1 MDYTD
6 TVKEMGFLNFD
17 SGFKMPELFS
27 APKPQGAPVGIITS
41 GGPSVNTAAGGGGVA
56 RVAGAAN
63 TAAGGKTP
71 SGGGAASYSWI
82 TQGVGALVG
91 TAGSFFEKQMESDT
105 ARSIASGDQNT
116 KERIALSQL
125 DAEAFIQANHD
136 LTAIEIEKIRAM
148 AAINKPV
155 DNSRNWIIIGVFSF
169 LIVSTVG
176 ILYIGNRQNG

>member
-6 TVKEMGFLNFD
+6 TIREMGFLNFD
-17 SGFKMPELFS
+17 LGLKMPELLA
-27 APKPQGAPVGIITS
+27 APKNPGAPVGIITS
-41 GGPSVNTAAGGGGVA
+41 GGSAATSAISSGGTP
-56 RVAGAAN
+56 AAD
-63 TAAGGKTP
+63 AVGGKTP

-91 TAGSFFEKQMESDT
+91 TAGSFFEKQLESDA
-105 ARSIASGDQNT
+105 ARAIASGDQAT
-116 KERIALSQL
+116 KERVTKSSLE
-125 DAEAFIQANHD
+125 AEAFIQANHD
-136 LTAIEIEKIRAM
+136 LTAIEIEKIRAV
-148 AAINKPV
+148 AAMNKPV

>member
-6 TVKEMGFLNFD
+6 TIREIGFANFD
-17 SGFKMPELFS
+17 ALDLKMPVVS
-27 APKPQGAPVGIITS
+27 AAPKPQGAPVGIITS
-41 GGPSVNTAAGGGGVA
+41 GVLARPATVSSGSAGSGVGAALSGGGGSSK
-56 RVAGAAN
+56 GMQ
-63 TAAGGKTP
+63 
-71 SGGGAASYSWI
+71 SYSWI

-105 ARSIASGDQNT
+105 ARAIASGDQAT
-116 KERIALSQL
+116 KERVSKSSLE
-125 DAEAFIQANHD
+125 AEAFIQANHD
-136 LTAIEIEKIRAM
+136 LTAIEIEKIRAV
-148 AAINKPV
+148 AAMNKPV

>member
-17 SGFKMPELFS
+17 SGFKMLA
-27 APKPQGAPVGIITS
+27 APKNPGAPVGIITTGGSAATSAISS
-41 GGPSVNTAAGGGGVA
+41 GGTPGAAAG
-56 RVAGAAN
+56 
-63 TAAGGKTP
+63 AAGGKTP

-125 DAEAFIQANHD
+125 DAEAYIQNNHD

-148 AAINKPV
+148 AAMNKPV

>member
-17 SGFKMPELFS
+17 LGFKMPEVLA
-27 APKPQGAPVGIITS
+27 APKNPGAPVGIITTGGSAATSAISS
-41 GGPSVNTAAGGGGVA
+41 GGTPGAAAG
-56 RVAGAAN
+56 
-63 TAAGGKTP
+63 AAGGKTP

-105 ARSIASGDQNT
+105 ARSIASGDRNT
-116 KERIALSQL
+116 KEKIVQSQL
-125 DAEAFIQANHD
+125 DAEAYIQNNHD

-148 AAINKPV
+148 AAMNKPV

>member
-17 SGFKMPELFS
+17 LGLKMPEVLA
-27 APKPQGAPVGIITS
+27 APKNPGAPVGIITTGGSAATSAISS
-41 GGPSVNTAAGGGGVA
+41 GGTPGAAAG
-56 RVAGAAN
+56 
-63 TAAGGKTP
+63 AAGGKTP